1 MGADCSQPL
10 ALCLV
15 SGSKVDVTLNRGPVG
30 LTCYCLGVYSASREF
45 HEPDVPPEILL
56 EVVYDVEAYPDFVKG
71 INGVTVKNRG
81 PNNIVAEFDADM
93 GAMKFRYTLLIER
106 EAGVVRWRRLAGAFR
121 ANEGSMVHLGDGHYR
136 YKNAMDPGFAVPGFA
151 VRFVLE
157 RSLPRLIKELR
168 ARAHERVTGS

>member
-1 MGADCSQPL
+1 M
-10 ALCLV
+10 
-15 SGSKVDVTLNRGPVG
+15 
-30 LTCYCLGVYSASREF
+30 YSASREF